1 LLERYPQGVGQVFRS
16 PLLQRVPM
24 PRLQEVACLAA
35 VLVAAVVA
43 LLSLLPRRPSPFA
56 QCHTHAP
63 ILVGTHHKTGTVL
76 LQHIFKEAC
85 AILMWR
91 CSFNHRPLPCSSPE
105 EAVANGLQL
114 CFLQHGVRFKLS
126 GGSSYRFVHA
136 IRDPMEVVL
145 SGYDYHLHTTERW
158 ANVRYKG
165 RWNGTTY
172 VRYLNALP
180 LSEGL
185 QAELTHSLR
194 DSLKT
199 MPRLLNRTGDNPCTL
214 TVRLE
219 DFEHDWARLRPPER
233 LLPPRRR
240 HISRARHA
248 AAGHHP
254 GTALGPARR
263 DRLRHAAAADAC
275 IR

>member
-1 LLERYPQGVGQVFRS
+1 
-16 PLLQRVPM
+16 M

-114 CFLQHGVRFKLS
+114 CFLQHGVRF
-126 GGSSYRFVHA
+126 
-136 IRDPMEVVL
+136 
-145 SGYDYHLHTTERW
+145 
-158 ANVRYKG
+158 
-165 RWNGTTY
+165 
-172 VRYLNALP
+172 
-180 LSEGL
+180 
-185 QAELTHSLR
+185 
-194 DSLKT
+194 
-199 MPRLLNRTGDNPCTL
+199 
-214 TVRLE
+214 
-219 DFEHDWARLRPPER
+219 
-233 LLPPRRR
+233 
-240 HISRARHA
+240 
-248 AAGHHP
+248 
-254 GTALGPARR
+254 
-263 DRLRHAAAADAC
+263 
-275 IR
+275 

>member
-1 LLERYPQGVGQVFRS
+1 
-16 PLLQRVPM
+16 M
-24 PRLQEVACLAA
+24 PRLQEVACLDA

-199 MPRLLNRTGDNPCTL
+199 MPRLLNRTGDNPCTSPSPRGL
-214 TVRLE
+214 R
-219 DFEHDWARLRPPER
+219 ARLGAPP
-233 LLPPRRR
+233 
-240 HISRARHA
+240 
-248 AAGHHP
+248 
-254 GTALGPARR
+254 PARAPAS
-263 DRLRHAAAADAC
+263 AAPPSHLTRATRRGRTPPWHGSGTCSA
-275 IR
+275 